1 MNAPRSPRRGIKIIT
16 MNRDAIIR
24 ALELLE
30 RDHAADADGGDK
42 LVRAVVR
49 YARTLAPGEREALE
63 RHLLDLVDDH
73 AEGVW
78 PIALETLVRTGN
90 ATTGRALIPM
100 LMSSDRSPE
109 WSDAVV
115 LAMMRLGCAN
125 ALGMCRDY
133 VREELRQH
141 HVSALP
147 MLAWLYRTDVG
158 YALPLAARFFAEA
171 LALPS
176 LTSIL
181 RPVLPEH
188 RARIVDGIRRQMGG
202 QLDGL
207 LASSTA
213 TVLDLID
220 QVTGLDAEAGR
231 AFAGLLLDH
240 LARPEAPLH
249 YGRRAV
255 DALGDAVRRRSA

>member
-1 MNAPRSPRRGIKIIT
+1 MDRN
-16 MNRDAIIR
+16 AIIR

-30 RDHAADADGGDK
+30 REHKADADGGDR
-42 LVRAVVR
+42 LVRAVIR
-49 YARTLAPGEREALE
+49 YSRTLAPGERQALE
-63 RHLLDLVDDH
+63 RHLLALVDAH

-78 PIALETLVRTGN
+78 PIALETLTRTGS

-100 LMSSDRSPE
+100 LTASDRSPE

-171 LALPS
+171 LALPTI
-176 LTSIL
+176 TSRVRAIGADQ
-181 RPVLPEH
+181 RPRV
-188 RARIVDGIRRQMGG
+188 VDGIRRQMGG

-220 QVTGLDAEAGR
+220 QITGLDAEAGR
-231 AFAGLLLDH
+231 TFAGLLLDH
-240 LARPEAPLH
+240 LARPEAPLQ

-255 DALGDAVRRRSA
+255 DALGDAVRLRRGA

>member
-1 MNAPRSPRRGIKIIT
+1 
-16 MNRDAIIR
+16 
-24 ALELLE
+24 
-30 RDHAADADGGDK
+30 
-42 LVRAVVR
+42 
-49 YARTLAPGEREALE
+49 
-63 RHLLDLVDDH
+63 
-73 AEGVW
+73 
-78 PIALETLVRTGN
+78 
-90 ATTGRALIPM
+90 M
-100 LMSSDRSPE
+100 LTASDRSPE

-171 LALPS
+171 LALPTI
-176 LTSIL
+176 TSRV
-181 RPVLPEH
+181 RPIGADQRPRV
-188 RARIVDGIRRQMGG
+188 VDGIRRQMGG

-220 QVTGLDAEAGR
+220 QITELDAEAGR
-231 AFAGLLLDH
+231 TFAGLLLDH
-240 LARPEAPLH
+240 LARPEAPLQ

-255 DALGDAVRRRSA
+255 DALGDAVRLRRGA

>member
-1 MNAPRSPRRGIKIIT
+1 MD
-16 MNRDAIIR
+16 RDAIVR
-24 ALELLE
+24 ALDLLG
-30 RDHAADADGGDK
+30 RAHATDGDGGDQ
-42 LVRAVVR
+42 LVRAVVH
-49 YARTLAPGEREALE
+49 YARTLVPGEREALE
-63 RHLLDLVDDH
+63 RHLLALVDAH
-73 AEGVW
+73 AEEVW
-78 PIALETLVRTGN
+78 PVALEALVRTGSP
-90 ATTGRALIPM
+90 ATGRALIPM
-100 LMSSDRSPE
+100 LTSNDRSPQ
-109 WSDAVV
+109 WADAVV
-115 LAMMRLGCAN
+115 LAMMRLGTAN

-147 MLAWLYRTDVG
+147 MLAWLYRTDVD

-176 LTSIL
+176 ISSRVHPVGAEY
-181 RPVLPEH
+181 RP
-188 RARIVDGIRRQMGG
+188 RIVDGIRRQMGG

-220 QVTGLDAEAGR
+220 NIADLDAGAGR

-240 LARPEAPLH
+240 LSKPEARLR
-249 YGRRAV
+249 YGRRSV
-255 DALGDAVRRRSA
+255 DALGDAVRLRVA